1 MKTKILLI
9 FIIGFFFYNIQTSY
23 SEPRRVLVELATGTW
38 CGYCPCGD
46 SIIEHNLLPLY
57 PQTVV
62 IAYHGPANGT
72 DPFSFFNGNEII
84 TQLEYWGFPLTIFD
98 RAMGTPMD
106 YDYNWPDTLIA
117 RYTRSPNTVINL
129 SVVSKDYNPATRELS
144 ATFNATALQNLYSN
158 YKINFVII
166 ENNVVYAQTAYTGC
180 NGGPNY
186 VHYWIVRN
194 MVNGATGESLST
206 GVWTQ
211 NQTKIKSFTTTLNS
225 GWVADNCELVAF
237 VYRDSTTLLRS
248 IVEQS
253 IKKSVTAPLGI
264 TGNFET
270 PAGYRLD
277 QNYPNPFNP
286 VTRIQ
291 YSVPKKENI
300 SLKIYDVLGNEVLN
314 VYTGIAKPGNYN
326 AEINGT
332 LLPSGVY
339 FYTLKSDNYVETK
352 KMLLIK

>member
-9 FIIGFFFYNIQTSY
+9 FIIGFFFFNIQSSY
-23 SEPRRVLVELATGTW
+23 SEPRRVLIELATGTW

-46 SIIEHNLLPLY
+46 SILEYQCLPLY
-57 PQTVV
+57 PQTIV

-72 DPFSFFNGNEII
+72 DPFSFFNGNGII

-106 YDYNWPDTLIA
+106 YDYKWPDTLIA

-129 SVVSKDYNPATRELS
+129 SVVSKNDNPATRELT
-144 ATFNATALQNLYSN
+144 ATVSATALQNLYSKYN
-158 YKINFVII
+158 INFVII

-194 MVNGATGESLST
+194 MVNGSSGDSLST
-206 GVWTQ
+206 SVWTQ
-211 NQTKIKSFTTTLNS
+211 NQTITKTFSTTINS
-225 GWVADNCELVAF
+225 SWVADNCELVAF

-264 TGNFET
+264 TGNFDT

-286 VTRIQ
+286 VTRIT

-314 VYTGIAKPGNYN
+314 VYTGMGKPGTYN

-339 FYTLKSDNYVETK
+339 FYTLKSVNYVATK
-352 KMLLIK
+352 KMVLLK